1 MASSMIH
8 LAIIRCIIVKTE
20 FNNLDRLRLGVI
32 LPDGAVSGNSHLK
45 KMICEQTRVTYDLEF
60 YREKYGE
67 QMKTDEL
74 YLGYYLHLIQDIFY
88 RRYVYSE
95 HHFNS
100 SIPENVER
108 LHQDYEN
115 TNWFVAKQYGLDK
128 NMLRTQTLAGEP
140 IMELAD
146 FREQELVREVR
157 EQFHP
162 MEEKSSFFLTREMI
176 REFIDRATEICLHEL
191 NQLAQGKAGLD
202 SFEWSWMDY
211 LTFGKYGTGGWAS
224 EDGTIQCIES
234 AYDFESEKFTVSLLK
249 HEAQHAKDLKEYP
262 DITPAELEYRAKL
275 VELYYSSD
283 WELLGKFLKTADA
296 DKVND
301 SHAMASMRIKE
312 EFSDGTYEDLEK
324 IKERALE
331 LFKINTRELRHGSK

>member
-8 LAIIRCIIVKTE
+8 LAIIQCIIVKTE

-67 QMKTDEL
+67 QMKTD
-74 YLGYYLHLIQDIFY
+74 D

-202 SFEWSWMDY
+202 SFEWSW
-211 LTFGKYGTGGWAS
+211 
-224 EDGTIQCIES
+224 
-234 AYDFESEKFTVSLLK
+234 
-249 HEAQHAKDLKEYP
+249 
-262 DITPAELEYRAKL
+262 
-275 VELYYSSD
+275 
-283 WELLGKFLKTADA
+283 
-296 DKVND
+296 
-301 SHAMASMRIKE
+301 IKQ
-312 EFSDGTYEDLEK
+312 G
-324 IKERALE
+324 
-331 LFKINTRELRHGSK
+331 

>member
-1 MASSMIH
+1 MKILSITAQKPNSTGS
-8 LAIIRCIIVKTE
+8 
-20 FNNLDRLRLGVI
+20 GV
-32 LPDGAVSGNSHLK
+32 
-45 KMICEQTRVTYDLEF
+45 
-60 YREKYGE
+60 
-67 QMKTDEL
+67 
-74 YLGYYLHLIQDIFY
+74 YL
-88 RRYVYSE
+88 
-95 HHFNS
+95 
-100 SIPENVER
+100 
-108 LHQDYEN
+108 
-115 TNWFVAKQYGLDK
+115 T
-128 NMLRTQTLAGEP
+128 
-140 IMELAD
+140 
-146 FREQELVREVR
+146 ELVRQFAR
-157 EQFHP
+157 DGHEQAVVAGVY
-162 MEEKSSFFLTREMI
+162 EE
-176 REFIDRATEICLHEL
+176 DRIEL
-191 NQLAQGKAGLD
+191 PEGVEQYTVNILKG
-202 SFEWSWMDY
+202 FVFRSWMDY

-283 WELLGKFLKTADA
+283 WELLGKFLKMADA